1 MDLRV
6 WMARL
11 VAGIT
16 LEGHAG
22 IGEWGADQVLAAA
35 LLAPSAVAILIAIIG
50 RTRDDVA
57 RRLRPSSAREMERGR
72 TASSGC
78 AS

>member
-1 MDLRV
+1 
-6 WMARL
+6 MARL
-11 VAGIT
+11 VAGIA

-22 IGEWGADQVLAAA
+22 IGEWGAEQVLAAA
-35 LLAPSAVAILIAIIG
+35 LLAPSAVAIL
-50 RTRDDVA
+50 
-57 RRLRPSSAREMERGR
+57 EMERGR

>member
-1 MDLRV
+1 
-6 WMARL
+6 MARL
-11 VAGIT
+11 VAGIP

-22 IGEWGADQVLAAA
+22 IGEWGAEQVLAAA

-50 RTRDDVA
+50 RTRDEVA
-57 RRLRPSSAREMERGR
+57 PRRPSSAREMERGR